1 MSWED
6 LNGHHGFNHETAKK
20 ANNAAREKAAELAQA
35 YNHCFA
41 TPEGKRVLE
50 DLTQRFIFQ
59 NNTPFGSE
67 NANYESA
74 YHNGESGVVKFL
86 INQIQQAEIL

>member
-6 LNGHHGFNHETAKK
+6 LNSNHSFDNEAAKK

-41 TPEGKRVLE
+41 TLEGKRVLE

>member
-6 LNGHHGFNHETAKK
+6 LNGHHGFNKETAKK

-41 TPEGKRVLE
+41 TPEGKKVLE

-86 INQIQQAEIL
+86 INQIQKAEIL

>member
-6 LNGHHGFNHETAKK
+6 LNGHHGLDNETAKK

-50 DLTQRFIFQ
+50 DLTQRLSSRTIPHLVLRMPTM
-59 NNTPFGSE
+59 NPHITM
-67 NANYESA
+67 
-74 YHNGESGVVKFL
+74 VK
-86 INQIQQAEIL
+86 AV

>member
-1 MSWED
+1 MASIMK
-6 LNGHHGFNHETAKK
+6 LLRKLTMRPGN
-20 ANNAAREKAAELAQA
+20 
-35 YNHCFA
+35 NHCFA
-41 TPEGKRVLE
+41 TLEGKRVLE

>member
-1 MSWED
+1 MSWDTINQATTNAED
-6 LNGHHGFNHETAKK
+6 AKVV
-20 ANNAAREKAAELAQA
+20 NAEKRQAAAELAQA

-86 INQIQQAEIL
+86 INQIQQAKIL

>member
-1 MSWED
+1 MSWD
-6 LNGHHGFNHETAKK
+6 TLNTAVDGTK
-20 ANNAAREKAAELAQA
+20 AQAANAKNRQAAAELAQA
-35 YNHCFA
+35 YNKCFGTA
-41 TPEGKRVLE
+41 QGKRILE
-50 DLTQRFIFQ
+50 DLTKRFIFQ

-67 NANYESA
+67 NAAYESA